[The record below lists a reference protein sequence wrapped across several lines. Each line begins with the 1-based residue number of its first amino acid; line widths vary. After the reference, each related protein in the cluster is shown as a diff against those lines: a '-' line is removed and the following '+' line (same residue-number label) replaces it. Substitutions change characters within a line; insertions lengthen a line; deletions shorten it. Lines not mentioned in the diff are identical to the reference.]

1 MFGERFQMPVDI
13 ITDESE
19 GAIATARTATSVG
32 TIMAMAEVMLEERR
46 LALRGLHVHGEDV
59 GVNELGVS
67 GLRRMVAKVMEDL
80 DVDEIVIEGAV
91 RVTGA
96 GPGRTPR
103 RLQFTRKIPAENRA
117 GQDQGGGGIG
127 SG

>member
-1 MFGERFQMPVDI
+1 MAVDI
-13 ITDESE
+13 IADESE
-19 GAIATARTATSVG
+19 GTIATARVTTSVG
-32 TIMAMAEVMLEERR
+32 TIMAMAEVALEGRS
-46 LALRGLHVHGEDV
+46 LTLRGLHVHGEGV
-59 GVNELGVS
+59 GMNELGIS
-67 GLRRMVAKVMEDL
+67 GLRRIVAEAMEDL

-103 RLQFTRKIPAENRA
+103 RLWFAPKVPPEKRA
-117 GQDQGGGGIG
+117 GQNHGSGGGVG

>member
-1 MFGERFQMPVDI
+1 MAVDI
-13 ITDESE
+13 IADESE
-19 GAIATARTATSVG
+19 GTIATARVTTSVG
-32 TIMAMAEVMLEERR
+32 TIMAMAEVALEGRS
-46 LALRGLHVHGEDV
+46 LTLRGLHVHGEGV
-59 GVNELGVS
+59 GMNELGIS
-67 GLRRMVAKVMEDL
+67 GLRRIVAEAMEDL

-103 RLQFTRKIPAENRA
+103 RLRFARKIPPEKRA
-117 GQDQGGGGIG
+117 RQDQGAGGSPG

>member
-1 MFGERFQMPVDI
+1 MPIDI
-13 ITDESE
+13 VADECE
-19 GAIATARTATSVG
+19 GAIATARITTSLE

-46 LALRGLHVHGEDV
+46 LALRGLHVHGEDI

-67 GLRRMVAKVMEDL
+67 GLRRMVAEVMEDF
-80 DVDEIVIEGAV
+80 DEIVIEGTV

-103 RLQFTRKIPAENRA
+103 RLRFTRKIPAEKRA
-117 GQDQGGGGIG
+117 GQDQGGGGGIG

>member
-1 MFGERFQMPVDI
+1 MPIDI
-13 ITDESE
+13 VAEESE
-19 GAIATARTATSVG
+19 GAIATARITTSLE

-46 LALRGLHVHGEDV
+46 LALRGLHVHGEDI

-67 GLRRMVAKVMEDL
+67 GLRRMVAEVMEDL